1 MAVKHGCLCSQSQ
14 GQRMGGGKPS
24 IDHYVTPIKTGRI
37 IVEFG
42 GAVEY
47 EEVKPF
53 LTQVANQLP
62 FKAKAVSYEIMQ
74 KEAAEK
80 RRKEA
85 ANINITCVV
94 LKKSIISLCI
104 SNMALW

>member
-1 MAVKHGCLCSQSQ
+1 
-14 GQRMGGGKPS
+14 MGGGKPS

-85 ANINITCVV
+85 ANINPYTFKYIVQNN
-94 LKKSIISLCI
+94 LGESH
-104 SNMALW
+104 LWVSPYDRKWFGEHM